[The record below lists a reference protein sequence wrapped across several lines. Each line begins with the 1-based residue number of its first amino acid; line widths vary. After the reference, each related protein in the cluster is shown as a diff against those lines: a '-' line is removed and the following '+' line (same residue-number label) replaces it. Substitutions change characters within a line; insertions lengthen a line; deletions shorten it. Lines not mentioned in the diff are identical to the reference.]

1 MFVIIDTNTVFVQNN
16 KHSRFTMDN
25 KKKVIMYPKMTRTLS
40 LMGEQI
46 RLARLR
52 RKISVD
58 TVTNRAGVS
67 RSTVWKVEKGDPSV
81 SIGAYVRVLNAIG
94 MMDDL
99 LLIAKDDEY
108 GRLIQDAEMDTRK
121 RK

>member
-1 MFVIIDTNTVFVQNN
+1 V
-16 KHSRFTMDN
+16 DN
-25 KKKVIMYPKMTRTLS
+25 KKKVIIYPKMAKTLAM
-40 LMGEQI
+40 MGEQI

-67 RSTVWKVEKGDPSV
+67 RSTVWKIEKGDPSV
-81 SIGAYVRVLNAIG
+81 SIGAYTRVLNAIG

-99 LLIAKDDEY
+99 LLIARDDEY
-108 GRLIQDAEMDTRK
+108 GRLLQDAELDKRK

>member
-1 MFVIIDTNTVFVQNN
+1 
-16 KHSRFTMDN
+16 MDN
-25 KKKVIMYPKMTRTLS
+25 KKKVIIYPKMAKTLAM
-40 LMGEQI
+40 MGEQI

-58 TVTNRAGVS
+58 TVTNRAGIS
-67 RSTVWKVEKGDPSV
+67 RSTVWKIEKGDPSV
-81 SIGAYVRVLNAIG
+81 SIGAYTRVLNAIG

-108 GRLIQDAEMDTRK
+108 GRLLQDAELDKRK

>member
-1 MFVIIDTNTVFVQNN
+1 
-16 KHSRFTMDN
+16 MDN
-25 KKKVIMYPKMTRTLS
+25 KKKVIIYPKMAKTLA
-40 LMGEQI
+40 MVGEQI

-52 RKISVD
+52 RRISVD

-67 RSTVWKVEKGDPSV
+67 RSTVWKIEKGDPSV
-81 SIGAYVRVLNAIG
+81 SIGAYTRVLNAIG

-99 LLIAKDDEY
+99 LLIARDDEY
-108 GRLIQDAEMDTRK
+108 GRLLQDAELDKRK

>member
-1 MFVIIDTNTVFVQNN
+1 
-16 KHSRFTMDN
+16 MDN
-25 KKKVIMYPKMTRTLS
+25 KKKVTIYPKMARTLA

-81 SIGAYVRVLNAIG
+81 SIGAYTRVLNAIG

-99 LLIAKDDEY
+99 LLVAKDDEY
-108 GRLIQDAEMDTRK
+108 GRLIQDAELDKRK

>member
-1 MFVIIDTNTVFVQNN
+1 
-16 KHSRFTMDN
+16 MDN
-25 KKKVIMYPKMTRTLS
+25 KKKVIIYPKMAKTLAM
-40 LMGEQI
+40 MGEQI

-58 TVTNRAGVS
+58 TVTNRAGIS
-67 RSTVWKVEKGDPSV
+67 RSTVWKIEKGDPSV
-81 SIGAYVRVLNAIG
+81 SIGAYTRVLNAIG

-99 LLIAKDDEY
+99 LLIARDDEY
-108 GRLIQDAEMDTRK
+108 GRLLQDAELDKRK

>member
-1 MFVIIDTNTVFVQNN
+1 
-16 KHSRFTMDN
+16 MDN
-25 KKKVIMYPKMTRTLS
+25 KKKVIIYPKMAKTLAM
-40 LMGEQI
+40 MGEQI

-67 RSTVWKVEKGDPSV
+67 RSTVWKIEKGDPSV
-81 SIGAYVRVLNAIG
+81 SIGAYTRVLNAIG

-99 LLIAKDDEY
+99 LLIARDDEY
-108 GRLIQDAEMDTRK
+108 GRLLQDAELDKRK

>member
-1 MFVIIDTNTVFVQNN
+1 MNTDANNVYNN
-16 KHSRFTMDN
+16 KHTETFMDN
-25 KKKVIMYPKMTRTLS
+25 KKKVTIYPKMARTLA

-81 SIGAYVRVLNAIG
+81 SIGAYTRVLNAIG

-99 LLIAKDDEY
+99 LLVAKDDEY
-108 GRLIQDAEMDTRK
+108 GRLIQDAELDKRK